1 MVQGIEG
8 FPSKLQPS
16 LLSDL
21 EGFGKGHIKV
31 VDTAG
36 HECVP
41 TYRGSIR
48 QTKARLHPV
57 NVSRGDA
64 QTSIRIAVSGCAKPG
79 AGRWRS
85 NRAAS
90 EGCARIADVG
100 TVSFEAV
107 VVAVEAVQKGERS
120 T

>member
-8 FPSKLQPS
+8 FPSKLQPF
-16 LLSDL
+16 LLSYL
-21 EGFGKGHIKV
+21 HGFRKAQIKV

-41 TYRGSIR
+41 AYCGSISIR

-64 QTSIRIAVSGCAKPG
+64 QTSIFIAVSGCARPRTGK
-79 AGRWRS
+79 WRLD
-85 NRAAS
+85 RTAVD
-90 EGCARIADVG
+90 GCPRIANVG
-100 TVSFEAV
+100 TVIDEPV
-107 VVAVEAVQKGERS
+107 VIA
-120 T
+120 